1 MGKSPMTTLCYVEKN
16 QQYLM
21 LHRVKKKVDVNKDKW
36 IGIGGHFEPGE
47 SPEECLLR
55 EAKEETGL
63 ILTSWQFRGIVTFQ
77 AEGWDTEYMCLY
89 TADRFTGELIA
100 CEEGTLEWVE
110 KDKLTSLNLWEGD
123 KIFLKLLAEEAPFFS
138 LKLRYSKDRL
148 MEAVLDGKPMELL
161 DIRKKDGSLT
171 GEVRERSIAHENGD
185 LHGTAHVWIVR
196 RKEAENGKEPDIVR
210 KLNVVKGPDV
220 VRELDVVREPEIWEV
235 LLQKRSRNK
244 DSFPGC
250 YDASSAGHIPAGSD
264 YRESALRELEE
275 ELGIHAA
282 EEDLKEAFMH
292 LGYAEAE
299 FYGKPFKNAEISMV
313 YVYEKEVD
321 ITKLKLQKEEVESV
335 CWMEYET
342 ALKEIREE
350 AERES
355 CEKYC
360 IFLDEF
366 EQLGQWLKAQK

>member
-1 MGKSPMTTLCYVEKN
+1 MKSMLTTLCYIEKEN
-16 QQYLM
+16 KYLM

-36 IGIGGHFEPGE
+36 IGIGGHFERGE

-63 ILTSWQFRGIVTFQ
+63 TLTGWQFRGIVTFQ

-89 TADRFTGELIA
+89 TADRFEGELIS

-110 KDKLTSLNLWEGD
+110 KDRLTSLNLWEGD
-123 KIFLKLLAEEAPFFS
+123 KIFLKLLAEGAPFFS
-138 LKLRYSKDRL
+138 LKLRYAGDRL
-148 MEAVLDGKPMELL
+148 LEAVLDGKPMELL
-161 DIRKKDGSLT
+161 DVRREDGSLT
-171 GEVRERSIAHENGD
+171 GEVRERTIAHENGD

-196 RKEAENGKEPDIVR
+196 RTAQGA
-210 KLNVVKGPDV
+210 
-220 VRELDVVREPEIWEV
+220 WEV

-275 ELGIHAA
+275 ELGITAA

-299 FYGKPFKNAEISMV
+299 FYGEPFKNAEVSMV
-313 YVYEKEVD
+313 YVYEREVD
-321 ITKLKLQKEEVESV
+321 ITRLKLQQEEVESV

-342 ALKEIREE
+342 ILKEVREE
-350 AERES
+350 TERGS

-360 IFLDEF
+360 IFFDEF
-366 EQLGQWLKAQK
+366 EQLGKWLKEQRSCGEESGRN

>member
-1 MGKSPMTTLCYVEKN
+1 MKSMLTTLCYIEKEN
-16 QQYLM
+16 KYLM

-63 ILTSWQFRGIVTFQ
+63 NLISWRFRGIVTFQ

-89 TADRFTGELIA
+89 TADRFEGELIS

-138 LKLRYSKDRL
+138 LKLRYSGDRL

-161 DIRKKDGSLT
+161 DIRRKDGSLT
-171 GEVRERSIAHENGD
+171 GEVRERSIVHENGD
-185 LHGTAHVWIVR
+185 LHGTTHVWIVR
-196 RKEAENGKEPDIVR
+196 KSTSGA
-210 KLNVVKGPDV
+210 
-220 VRELDVVREPEIWEV
+220 WEV
-235 LLQKRSRNK
+235 LLQKRSQNK
-244 DSFPGC
+244 DSFPGR
-250 YDASSAGHIPAGSD
+250 YDTSSAGHIPAGSD
-264 YRESALRELEE
+264 YLESALRELEE
-275 ELGIHAA
+275 ELGIHA
-282 EEDLKEAFMH
+282 EEADLKEAFMH
-292 LGYAEAE
+292 CGYAETE

-313 YVYEKEVD
+313 YIYEKEVD
-321 ITKLKLQKEEVESV
+321 IAQLKLQKEEVESV
-335 CWMEYET
+335 CWMEYEN
-342 ALKEIREE
+342 ALKEVHEE
-350 AERES
+350 AGKGTN
-355 CEKYC
+355 EKYC

-366 EQLGQWLKAQK
+366 EQLGKWLKERN